1 VSEERFLI
9 EPIPRPRLGLASSN
23 LHGDWRKA
31 MKDFSNAS
39 FPPDTIGIM
48 KNALDAAVASLPD
61 PVSSAHVQSIAET
74 ILRTAKEGERD
85 PLTLQII
92 ALMELQITPRH

>member
-1 VSEERFLI
+1 
-9 EPIPRPRLGLASSN
+9 LAIK
-23 LHGDWRKA
+23 LKICREDWRKA

-48 KNALDAAVASLPD
+48 KNALDAAVASLPE

-74 ILRTAKEGERD
+74 ILRTAREGERN

>member
-1 VSEERFLI
+1 
-9 EPIPRPRLGLASSN
+9 
-23 LHGDWRKA
+23 

-39 FPPDTIGIM
+39 FSPDTISIM

-61 PVSSAHVQSIAET
+61 PVNSTHVQSIAET
-74 ILRTAKEGERD
+74 ILRTAKEGEKD
-85 PLTLQII
+85 PATLLRI

>member
-1 VSEERFLI
+1 
-9 EPIPRPRLGLASSN
+9 
-23 LHGDWRKA
+23 
-31 MKDFSNAS
+31 
-39 FPPDTIGIM
+39 M
-48 KNALDAAVASLPD
+48 KNALDAAVASLPE

-74 ILRTAKEGERD
+74 ILRTAREGERN